1 MNRYSPLA
9 LALVLTFSAAC
20 RPAADEASA
29 PVSTRVENPALE
41 LALAQ
46 LPETFVVAENEGAT
60 LRLGTTHETGGA
72 VEVTVGEPE
81 YGLNLQAKV
90 AERRAAFENAP
101 GGEYK
106 GSRELGTPFGPAY
119 YSRGLYDT
127 NDGREEQ
134 TWIFALHPA
143 GDSRLLTLIY
153 TYPPGE
159 EQARVPELLGL
170 VGEFEALLAEPPAEP
185 TATP

>member
-1 MNRYSPLA
+1 MNPRSPLA
-9 LALVLTFSAAC
+9 LVLPFALSVAC
-20 RPAADEASA
+20 QPATNEESA
-29 PVSTRVENPALE
+29 PVSTRVENSALE

-46 LPETFVVAENEGAT
+46 LPEPFVLAENEGAT
-60 LRLGTTHETGGA
+60 LRLGTTHETGGT
-72 VEVTVGEPE
+72 VEITVGEPE

-90 AERRAAFENAP
+90 TERRAAFESAP

-106 GSRELGTPFGPAY
+106 GSRELGTPYGPAY

-127 NDGREEQ
+127 EGGREEQ

-159 EQARVPELLGL
+159 EQTRVPELLGL
-170 VGEFEALLAEPPAEP
+170 VGECEAHLAEPPVG
-185 TATP
+185 TATTP

>member
-1 MNRYSPLA
+1 MRPRIPLA
-9 LALVLTFSAAC
+9 LAFALLLGAAC
-20 RPAADEASA
+20 EKAADENAA
-29 PVSTRVENPALE
+29 PVSTRVENEALE
-41 LALAQ
+41 LALANV
-46 LPETFVVAENEGAT
+46 PEPFVMAENTGST
-60 LRLGTTHETGGA
+60 LRLATTHETGGD
-72 VEVTVGEPE
+72 VLVTVGEPE

-90 AERRAAFENAP
+90 AERRAAFEGAP

-106 GSRELGTPFGPAY
+106 GSLELGTPFGPAY

-127 NDGREEQ
+127 DTGREEQ

-159 EQARVPELLGL
+159 EQTRVNELLGL
-170 VGEFEALLAEPPAEP
+170 VGEFEAFVTAPAADAPAIE
-185 TATP
+185 